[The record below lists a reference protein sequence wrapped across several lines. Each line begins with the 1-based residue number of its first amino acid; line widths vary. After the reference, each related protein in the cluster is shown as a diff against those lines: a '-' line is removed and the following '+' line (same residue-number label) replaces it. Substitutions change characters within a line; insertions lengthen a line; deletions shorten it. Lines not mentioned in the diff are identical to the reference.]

1 MKCKFASITIS
12 VLPAF
17 FLALVPGVPVAAQEG
32 SPKPIVISPTYHDAS
47 PPLRDMVAAAPAE
60 APSGQH
66 IIPLRPMPPL
76 PGSGAAPEEDPVL
89 QTLTLPLVGTIN
101 GLNFDGVS
109 ANGFAPPDTNG
120 SVGTTQF
127 VQITNVEYAVYD
139 KSSGTLLLG
148 PALIHTIWTGFG
160 GDCETSGD
168 GGDPIVVF
176 DKAAQRWVVSQLSG
190 SYNSWCMAVSQTSDA
205 TGSYFRYAFSS
216 GGNLDD
222 YPKLGVWPDAY
233 YRSTNTFSGGFV
245 GANACAFDRA
255 LMLTGGAANEICF
268 QQNSSVASLLP
279 SDLDGSTAPPSGE
292 PNLFIEL
299 LSTSSLGLFKFH
311 VDFSNPAN
319 STFTGP
325 TSITVVSYSEACGGG
340 TCIPQPNGQQLDS
353 LGDRLMF
360 RNAYRNL
367 NGTEYLVVAHSVTA
381 GTSVG
386 ARWYQITNPNGTPTV
401 AQQGTFAPDSTYRW
415 MGSIAMD
422 QAGDI
427 ALGYSASSSSI
438 HPAIRYTGRVP
449 SDPSGMMESEDS
461 IIEGTGSQTSGLS
474 RWGDYSS
481 MGIDPVD
488 DCTFWY
494 TTEYIPT
501 NGTFNWHTRIGSFKF
516 NGCGGPPTPDFSLS
530 ASPFSQTVVQGKS
543 TTYTVTVTPLN
554 GYNKTVTLSVSSGCP
569 TGATCT
575 LNPTSSSPPSYPPST
590 LTVQTTSSTPGG
602 TYAITIKGT
611 DGTLTHTTS
620 VSLTVVVPD
629 FSISSNPT
637 STSIKRGG
645 TAKYTETLK
654 SVNTFSGSVM
664 LSATGC
670 PPSSTCSFSPNPVSV
685 PSGGSATSTF
695 SVATKSTTPTGT
707 YTMTLTG
714 TSGSLKH
721 SVTVQLRVTKH

>member
-1 MKCKFASITIS
+1 
-12 VLPAF
+12 
-17 FLALVPGVPVAAQEG
+17 
-32 SPKPIVISPTYHDAS
+32 
-47 PPLRDMVAAAPAE
+47 
-60 APSGQH
+60 
-66 IIPLRPMPPL
+66 
-76 PGSGAAPEEDPVL
+76 
-89 QTLTLPLVGTIN
+89 
-101 GLNFDGVS
+101 
-109 ANGFAPPDTNG
+109 
-120 SVGTTQF
+120 
-127 VQITNVEYAVYD
+127 
-139 KSSGTLLLG
+139 
-148 PALIHTIWTGFG
+148 
-160 GDCETSGD
+160 
-168 GGDPIVVF
+168 
-176 DKAAQRWVVSQLSG
+176 
-190 SYNSWCMAVSQTSDA
+190 
-205 TGSYFRYAFSS
+205 
-216 GGNLDD
+216 
-222 YPKLGVWPDAY
+222 
-233 YRSTNTFSGGFV
+233 
-245 GANACAFDRA
+245 
-255 LMLTGGAANEICF
+255 
-268 QQNSSVASLLP
+268 
-279 SDLDGSTAPPSGE
+279 
-292 PNLFIEL
+292 
-299 LSTSSLGLFKFH
+299 
-311 VDFSNPAN
+311 
-319 STFTGP
+319 
-325 TSITVVSYSEACGGG
+325 
-340 TCIPQPNGQQLDS
+340 
-353 LGDRLMF
+353 
-360 RNAYRNL
+360 
-367 NGTEYLVVAHSVTA
+367 
-381 GTSVG
+381 
-386 ARWYQITNPNGTPTV
+386 
-401 AQQGTFAPDSTYRW
+401 